1 MKVLQIPDDMGQ
13 FDGHRQGVNVFASEI
28 DAQGRRVVSVLAL
41 NDFPALFEGVTVTEV
56 DYEPMEIEEDLERL
70 TNNENDEQE

>member
-13 FDGHRQGVNVFASEI
+13 FDGHREGVNVFASEI

-41 NDFPALFEGVTVTEV
+41 NDFPTLFEGVTVTEV
-56 DYEPMEIEEDLERL
+56 EYEPMEIDEDLERL
-70 TNNENDEQE
+70 TSNENNDNG